1 MKIAITIFVIV
12 VLTSFILLAILK
24 TRSLS
29 DRSGITESNCRT
41 MEAEGHLPKNS
52 CDCTEQIFNDWDHS
66 YDWMD
71 ACQIMESKKGSNK
84 YENNKI

>member
-1 MKIAITIFVIV
+1 MKIAIAIFVIV
-12 VLTSFILLAILK
+12 ILSIFILLTISRTKPLLSVLK
-24 TRSLS
+24 
-29 DRSGITESNCRT
+29 ITENKCRT

-71 ACQIMESKKGSNK
+71 ACEIMESKKGSK
-84 YENNKI
+84 